1 MLMRVARRILVDR
14 AAAEDAVSE
23 TMLAALGRPESFA
36 GRSAL
41 GTWLVAILRRKC
53 IDHVRGQAREP
64 QCTYHDDMPPGALGR
79 WQRPDGGA
87 EPAMGLDPEE
97 HASQRQFIRHLA
109 HSLGTLPARQGEAFV
124 LRYGHDKDI
133 EEICLELEMSPN
145 HLSVMLHRVR
155 HKLRESLH
163 SFQDFPPQERGSR
176 VPGYRA
182 EAGSA

>member
-23 TMLAALGRPESFA
+23 TMVAALDRPESFA

-53 IDHVRGQAREP
+53 IDHVRRQAREL
-64 QCTYHDDMPPGALGR
+64 QCTYHDDAAPGAAGR
-79 WQRPDGGA
+79 WQILEGGA
-87 EPAMGLDPEE
+87 ELAMGLDPEE
-97 HASQRQFIRHLA
+97 HVSQRQFVRLLA
-109 HSLGTLPARQGEAFV
+109 QRLGTLPARQGEAFV

-145 HLSVMLHRVR
+145 HLAVMLHRVR

-163 SFQDFPPQERGSR
+163 SFQEFPPQGRNR
-176 VPGYRA
+176 RMPGYRA
-182 EAGSA
+182 EADRA